1 MDKKKAPHKGGKPT
15 TAQLIPELGYVSEDE
30 KEDLLAQLREMNL
43 TPEQL
48 RDNPALAELLAEH
61 LSQRLIERR
70 KARRFFG
77 MF

>member
-1 MDKKKAPHKGGKPT
+1 MAKKAPSKGGKPT
-15 TAQLIPELGYVSEDE
+15 AAQLIPGLGYVSNDE
-30 KEDLLAQLREMNL
+30 KEYLLAQLRDMSL
-43 TPEQL
+43 SPEQL